1 MSWGSNNLPWQLQ
14 LPRQPSLM
22 HASSLVFLKEA
33 FFQSAFR
40 AHECIQE
47 GLLSTGLVIYFVG
60 LFRAVLDSQQS
71 WAEGREFFHI
81 PLAQTHARS
90 PHQHPPA
97 ERCTC
102 YSWWTYMT
110 RHHHV
115 ESMVDV
121 RVRSWCWTFCGLG
134 PVYNDLCPHYS
145 GYRVVS
151 LSKNS
156 LVGYFQVQWKFT
168 NVLYTAKE
176 EPVQSFSFFSSLRSQ
191 KFLTCGR
198 QAFINSAFVS

>member
-1 MSWGSNNLPWQLQ
+1 MLVSILNHRDIEPPSWGEKCMGFLAVYPPCNYLVAVTFFKIKNN
-14 LPRQPSLM
+14 
-22 HASSLVFLKEA
+22 
-33 FFQSAFR
+33 
-40 AHECIQE
+40 
-47 GLLSTGLVIYFVG
+47 
-60 LFRAVLDSQQS
+60 FRAVLDSQQS
-71 WAEGREFFHI
+71 WAEGWEFFHI